1 MDLDNYN
8 KRYNKETTIEF
19 LFYKDSY
26 YRNILYHKL
35 ENTVVK
41 SILQH
46 IYKPNNL
53 LCISQ
58 STKLS
63 GGINWSHPI
72 GTFLNA
78 KSIGE
83 NFSFR
88 QNTTIG
94 NKKDGR
100 NDLIPT
106 IGDNVVVGANVCI
119 IGDINIGDNV
129 IIGAG
134 CVVTKD
140 VPPNVIVIG
149 NPMKIIEKK

>member
-58 STKLS
+58 STKLRDR
-63 GGINWSHPI
+63 
-72 GTFLNA
+72 
-78 KSIGE
+78 KS
-83 NFSFR
+83 
-88 QNTTIG
+88 
-94 NKKDGR
+94 
-100 NDLIPT
+100 
-106 IGDNVVVGANVCI
+106 VV
-119 IGDINIGDNV
+119 
-129 IIGAG
+129 
-134 CVVTKD
+134 
-140 VPPNVIVIG
+140 
-149 NPMKIIEKK
+149 